1 MSEGEGRVVQQT
13 LRSFLK
19 WGKKRRG
26 SGLLVATAAMATQW
40 HAPRVAASS
49 GLGETAL
56 VSIGTCNS
64 HVTPTQTHSATTAA
78 NAAATLP
85 ATSMLV
91 RSARDSSVR
100 FPTANN
106 NVQQVRSF
114 RLQNSRSPA
123 KHALALTF

>member
-1 MSEGEGRVVQQT
+1 M
-13 LRSFLK
+13 
-19 WGKKRRG
+19 
-26 SGLLVATAAMATQW
+26 ATAAMATQW

-91 RSARDSSVR
+91 RSARDSSVL
-100 FPTANN
+100 FPPRQPSGQCAAGA
-106 NVQQVRSF
+106 QLQVAE
-114 RLQNSRSPA
+114 L
-123 KHALALTF
+123 ALASKACPSTYLLAGRQQTHRAGST